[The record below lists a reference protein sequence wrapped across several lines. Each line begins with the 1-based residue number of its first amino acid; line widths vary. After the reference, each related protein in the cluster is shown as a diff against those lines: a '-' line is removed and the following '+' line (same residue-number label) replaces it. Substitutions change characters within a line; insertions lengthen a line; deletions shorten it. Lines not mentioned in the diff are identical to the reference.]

1 MNAWINL
8 KSKIPYEDS
17 NFILIIDALLFQC
30 PSSYAKSSKLVSYRS
45 NSFRDRKIEKEM
57 LIRLL
62 TIIKKLFNNASFKCF
77 EKNEDVGEELDKY
90 LKANKT
96 FKDED
101 FEIVFFSKHSDMSI
115 AESFYYCLRN
125 SLAHG
130 AFEIKE
136 SKHGKIYL
144 FENRKEGKIKTRMRI
159 KEKTM
164 LDLVEISKIKKSV
177 LEKSRKK
184 KK

>member
-1 MNAWINL
+1 
-8 KSKIPYEDS
+8 
-17 NFILIIDALLFQC
+17 
-30 PSSYAKSSKLVSYRS
+30 
-45 NSFRDRKIEKEM
+45 
-57 LIRLL
+57 
-62 TIIKKLFNNASFKCF
+62 
-77 EKNEDVGEELDKY
+77 
-90 LKANKT
+90 
-96 FKDED
+96 
-101 FEIVFFSKHSDMSI
+101 MSI

-144 FENRKEGKIKTRMRI
+144 FENRKEGKIKARMRI